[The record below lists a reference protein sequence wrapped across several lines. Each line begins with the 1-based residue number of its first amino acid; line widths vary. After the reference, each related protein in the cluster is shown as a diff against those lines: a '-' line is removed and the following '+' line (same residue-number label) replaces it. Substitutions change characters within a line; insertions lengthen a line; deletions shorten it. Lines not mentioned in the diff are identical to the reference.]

1 MDLVSTVRKEGSR
14 GGRGDFQWS
23 EVQTSQHRENYLGHS
38 LMAPVGRWQKKKDL
52 SWYAKAGDDNDDDGL
67 TLEERAAKE
76 RKEEFQR
83 IKQAEKEAL
92 SKALG
97 YEINEDGPLGGG
109 GAGSGANSVAVA
121 PKRIGPAAPPLEAK
135 KERKEKRRD
144 RSRSRERRHYERLL
158 REAANLIGG
167 IVTVTVT
174 EGEGELTTMMIVVR
188 DPMIE
193 RVPGTMGDAIPKGRM
208 MSRLRAIIGAEM
220 APKKED
226 TAVVHLRLIE
236 SYLTIL

>member
-1 MDLVSTVRKEGSR
+1 M
-14 GGRGDFQWS
+14 
-23 EVQTSQHRENYLGHS
+23 
-38 LMAPVGRWQKKKDL
+38 
-52 SWYAKAGDDNDDDGL
+52 
-67 TLEERAAKE
+67 
-76 RKEEFQR
+76 
-83 IKQAEKEAL
+83 
-92 SKALG
+92 
-97 YEINEDGPLGGG
+97 
-109 GAGSGANSVAVA
+109 
-121 PKRIGPAAPPLEAK
+121 
-135 KERKEKRRD
+135 
-144 RSRSRERRHYERLL
+144 L

-236 SYLTIL
+236 SYLTILWEIRKPSMTTDQTDGAQDLGHETTRDGENEQYAEVGAHSFVDD